1 MPTTSTSVCQN
12 LHSCSES
19 LSSDMMNRL
28 TPSKQSLSF
37 LWQAEI
43 ENSKTE
49 QVYVH
54 PLVKRSSSSLST
66 KSLEMCTES
75 LGCETGNNIVPDYDD
90 SSHHAFLEKRGFSK
104 NNPAKNR
111 EFAKKV
117 KKTNNFPPPL
127 TSISGNEGV
136 QVRTHREGGRLV
148 IKAFSFPYGGNYFQ
162 AERDNGRLKLSLV
175 KGFTDNEIEL
185 GKNEDEDEEE
195 EENSNGVERE
205 YCENG
210 GGDDDQADFSGGYW
224 GEDNLRDDGGRVGC
238 KINGG
243 DWSGG
248 SRCNEERSR
257 GSERM
262 PRLPYCMA
270 IS

>member
-1 MPTTSTSVCQN
+1 MSTTSTTSVCRN

-19 LSSDMMNRL
+19 LSSDLMHQR
-28 TPSKQSLSF
+28 TPSKQSMSF
-37 LWQAEI
+37 LWQAQI

-75 LGCETGNNIVPDYDD
+75 LGCETGDNIVSDYDD
-90 SSHHAFLEKRGFSK
+90 FSCHAFLEKQCFSK
-104 NNPAKNR
+104 NKPAKNR
-111 EFAKKV
+111 ESAKKF

-162 AERDNGRLKLSLV
+162 AERENGRLKLSLV
-175 KGFTDNEIEL
+175 EDCLTDNEIEL
-185 GKNEDEDEEE
+185 GKNEDHDD

-210 GGDDDQADFSGGYW
+210 GDDEDDFNGGYW
-224 GEDNLRDDGGRVGC
+224 GEDNLRDDGGKVGC

-257 GSERM
+257 GSERL
-262 PRLPYCMA
+262 PRLPYCVA

>member
-1 MPTTSTSVCQN
+1 MSTTSTSVCQN
-12 LHSCSES
+12 LQSCLGS
-19 LSSDMMNRL
+19 LSSDLMHQL

-43 ENSKTE
+43 GNSKTE

-54 PLVKRSSSSLST
+54 PLGKRSSSSLST

-75 LGCETGNNIVPDYDD
+75 LGCETGNNIVSDYDD
-90 SSHHAFLEKRGFSK
+90 FSYHAFLEKQ
-104 NNPAKNR
+104 
-111 EFAKKV
+111 
-117 KKTNNFPPPL
+117 
-127 TSISGNEGV
+127 GV

-148 IKAFSFPYGGNYFQ
+148 IEAFNFPYGGNYFQ

-185 GKNEDEDEEE
+185 GKNEDEDGE
-195 EENSNGVERE
+195 EENINGVKRV

-210 GGDDDQADFSGGYW
+210 GDDNEVDFSGGYW
-224 GEDNLRDDGGRVGC
+224 GEVNLRDDGGKVGC

-257 GSERM
+257 GSDRL
-262 PRLPYCMA
+262 PTLPYCMA